1 MTFREDLEYFYE
13 DSYGYEINYKQAC
26 IMIKDVMEKFDEI
39 VGNSTDNTLYF
50 SHSGT
55 ILKLLAFLGID
66 KPKSHI
72 KHDSNI
78 NDRQWSTNIRDR
90 DILNLRQENKLR
102 IYKVRQPNCTSL
114 QGADDIIKMH

>member
-90 DILNLRQENKLR
+90 DILNLRQCMSIVR
-102 IYKVRQPNCTSL
+102 IAESL
-114 QGADDIIKMH
+114 FKQILVLL